1 MVPVQA
7 TTTSASGS
15 MNGGASAITGLI
27 LAGGRG
33 SRLGGQDKGL
43 LPYRGRPLVEWV
55 LAGLKP
61 QVGAILI
68 SANRNPAA
76 YARYGHPVL
85 SDTLPDYPGPL
96 AGIREGLKATSTPW
110 LLAVP
115 CDMPH
120 LPADCAARLMQA
132 ALAQHAQVAYARA
145 AGDSHYAVL
154 LMQRSLA
161 AALEAYLQA
170 GGRSVHG
177 FAIRQAAL
185 AVDFDDAQ
193 AFANLNTP
201 QDLGMPP

>member
-1 MVPVQA
+1 
-7 TTTSASGS
+7 

-145 AGDSHYAVL
+145 AGESHYAVL
-154 LMQRSLA
+154 LMQRSLT
-161 AALEAYLQA
+161 AALEAYLQS

-177 FAIRQAAL
+177 FLARQGAL
-185 AVDFDDAQ
+185 AVDFDDPQ
-193 AFANLNTP
+193 AFANLNTT
-201 QDLGMPP
+201 QDLGLPP

>member
-1 MVPVQA
+1 
-7 TTTSASGS
+7 

-43 LPYRGRPLVEWV
+43 LSFRGRPLVEWV

-61 QVGAILI
+61 QVGTILI
-68 SANRNPAA
+68 SANRNLAA
-76 YARYGHPVL
+76 YARYGYPVL
-85 SDTLPDYPGPL
+85 PDALADYPGPL
-96 AGIREGLKATSTPW
+96 AGIREGLQAASTSW

-115 CDMPH
+115 CDVPH
-120 LPADCAARLMQA
+120 LPPDCAARLLQA
-132 ALAQHAQVAYARA
+132 ASAQHAQAAYARA
-145 AGDSHYAVL
+145 AGESHDAVL
-154 LMQRSLA
+154 LMQRSLT
-161 AALEAYLQA
+161 AALEAYLQS

-177 FAIRQAAL
+177 FLARQGAL
-185 AVDFDDAQ
+185 AVDFDDPQ